1 MAKTDQPFKR
11 LITLVAREF
20 ISWALNTEV
29 RSAKLVSSEHT
40 AIPDPIHSDLIFDI
54 TLADG
59 RKGLMPIEFQGRSSS
74 RPMPFRV
81 LEYMTRTTINEEPAI
96 LHCLVVYVGKGS
108 YPNDT
113 GTHQIDGLK
122 DYPTLL
128 WHYQVIHLW
137 DMDAHELLNLD
148 RPVLLPLVGQMRMDD
163 PERIIAEVVARL
175 KTVPD
180 PALRGQL
187 FMELLALM
195 PDEEATKMTEKLMEK
210 EDIVFDSPY
219 LRRIREEADKEGFS
233 RGIEQGIER
242 GIERGREEGIEQGI
256 ERGREEGIEQGIERG
271 IERGIEKG
279 REEGHIHTL
288 RETILDALGL
298 RLDPTLSTYRSVEKM
313 LETISDEQTLRSL
326 FRQVLEVK
334 SGAAF
339 QQAVE
344 QAVSSAPR
352 NGEDRV

>member
-233 RGIEQGIER
+233 RGIEQGIEQGIER
-242 GIERGREEGIEQGI
+242 GIERGREEGIERGREEGIEQG
-256 ERGREEGIEQGIERG
+256 
-271 IERGIEKG
+271 
-279 REEGHIHTL
+279 HILTL

>member
-11 LITLVAREF
+11 LISLIAREF

-29 RSAKLVSSEHT
+29 RSAQLVSSEHT

-137 DMDAHELLNLD
+137 DMDAHELLKLD

-163 PERIIAEVVARL
+163 TERIIAEVVARL

-233 RGIEQGIER
+233 RGIEQGIE
-242 GIERGREEGIEQGI
+242 Q
-256 ERGREEGIEQGIERG
+256 
-271 IERGIEKG
+271 
-279 REEGHIHTL
+279 GHILTL

-334 SGAAF
+334 SGTAF

>member
-11 LITLVAREF
+11 LITLIAREF

-59 RKGLMPIEFQGRSSS
+59 KKGLMPIEFQGRSSS

-81 LEYMTRTTINEEPAI
+81 LEYMTRTTINEEPDI
-96 LHCLVVYVGKGS
+96 LHCLVVYVGKS
-108 YPNDT
+108 SHPNDT

-163 PERIIAEVVARL
+163 P
-175 KTVPD
+175 
-180 PALRGQL
+180 
-187 FMELLALM
+187 
-195 PDEEATKMTEKLMEK
+195 
-210 EDIVFDSPY
+210 
-219 LRRIREEADKEGFS
+219 
-233 RGIEQGIER
+233 
-242 GIERGREEGIEQGI
+242 
-256 ERGREEGIEQGIERG
+256 
-271 IERGIEKG
+271 
-279 REEGHIHTL
+279 
-288 RETILDALGL
+288 
-298 RLDPTLSTYRSVEKM
+298 
-313 LETISDEQTLRSL
+313 
-326 FRQVLEVK
+326 
-334 SGAAF
+334 
-339 QQAVE
+339 
-344 QAVSSAPR
+344 
-352 NGEDRV
+352 

>member
-1 MAKTDQPFKR
+1 
-11 LITLVAREF
+11 
-20 ISWALNTEV
+20 
-29 RSAKLVSSEHT
+29 
-40 AIPDPIHSDLIFDI
+40 
-54 TLADG
+54 
-59 RKGLMPIEFQGRSSS
+59 
-74 RPMPFRV
+74 MPFRV

-137 DMDAHELLNLD
+137 DMDAHELLKLD

-233 RGIEQGIER
+233 RGIEQGIEQAR
-242 GIERGREEGIEQGI
+242 KGLSEDARKGSSEEGIEQG
-256 ERGREEGIEQGIERG
+256 
-271 IERGIEKG
+271 
-279 REEGHIHTL
+279 HILTL

-334 SGAAF
+334 SGTAF